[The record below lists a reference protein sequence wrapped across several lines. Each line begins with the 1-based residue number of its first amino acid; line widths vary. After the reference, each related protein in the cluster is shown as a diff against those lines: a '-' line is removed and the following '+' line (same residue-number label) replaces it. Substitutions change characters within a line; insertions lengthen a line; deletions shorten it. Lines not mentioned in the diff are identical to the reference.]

1 MLSGKELV
9 KIGDVIVAMYD
20 DEESFASYFL
30 RKEQMKRRDL
40 LNYIAHGISVVD
52 TFDTLQGKQTM
63 KKKSQLNLRKR
74 R

>member
-30 RKEQMKRRDL
+30 RQQQMKRRDL

-52 TFDTLQGKQTM
+52 TLDFASTIDNEREEPGEFY
-63 KKKSQLNLRKR
+63 RK
-74 R
+74 